1 MRLRFALPFA
11 VTVSCLPSNLI
22 HYALQPQEFKQDFG
36 SATGTLPM
44 VPCTMD
50 SQCNAVPV
58 PAGVMPSPTMSCDPA
73 AHACM
78 ATFDVRVYQQVDLS
92 TEPNFPSSVLNAVVQ
107 TVSIDAVHYWTPTNT
122 LTFTTPTIELWVG
135 PQSATSETS
144 AGATQLGTIPPLPAG
159 MRTAC
164 GSGAPGTADSECDVQ
179 LTDAGQNALAILAKD
194 YRTPFNVIVVAH
206 VIVHAG
212 DALPAGTIDVFVQPV
227 LAFGIPL

>member
-1 MRLRFALPFA
+1 MRPAAGFPTGAELGTPPDRIVEERPARARGDAMRLRFALPFA

-144 AGATQLGTIPPLPAG
+144 AG
-159 MRTAC
+159 
-164 GSGAPGTADSECDVQ
+164 
-179 LTDAGQNALAILAKD
+179 DAARD
-194 YRTPFNVIVVAH
+194 
-206 VIVHAG
+206 
-212 DALPAGTIDVFVQPV
+212 D
-227 LAFGIPL
+227 